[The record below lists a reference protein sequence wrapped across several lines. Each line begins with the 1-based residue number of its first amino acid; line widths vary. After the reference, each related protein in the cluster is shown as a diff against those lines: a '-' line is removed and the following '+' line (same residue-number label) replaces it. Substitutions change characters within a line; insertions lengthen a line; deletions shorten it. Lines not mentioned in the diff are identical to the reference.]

1 MIFCNAI
8 FKQVAYGVGYV
19 YAACINIYYHN
30 NESSDFLLSVACVAF
45 WSSSAPPVVKNLLT
59 QILPEW
65 RPLNQSPPMSELI
78 QLWST

>member
-1 MIFCNAI
+1 MVHVLLCFNCQTSKALFEKMIFCNAI

-45 WSSSAPPVVKNLLT
+45 
-59 QILPEW
+59 
-65 RPLNQSPPMSELI
+65 
-78 QLWST
+78 